1 VHVVGEEQV
10 TCVAEFDPKR
20 IPLTFT
26 RLVPV
31 MVTKVP
37 PFRGPDAGLIRVTV
51 GATLAGGVVVGAVVV
66 GAVVVGA
73 VVVGAVVVG
82 AVVVGAVV
90 VGAVVVG
97 AVVVGA
103 VVVGAVVVGAVV
115 VGAVVV
121 GAAVVGAAVVGLGV
135 VVVGTGG
142 GPPGVTS
149 MPLPTMVITVG
160 LPTSSVSV
168 SAPLTAATPVGRKD
182 TSMVQ
187 RSFKAT
193 ATVVGQQVPPVRR
206 NCGLDRAMLVAFHG
220 AALLFST
227 VTVFVVTVPT
237 VCAPKSTDED
247 GSTSTA
253 RGRTG
258 PTSWVR

>member
-1 VHVVGEEQV
+1 VTRTLTRSLPRGLRAVHVVGEEQV

-51 GATLAGGVVVGAVVV
+51 GATLAGG
-66 GAVVVGA
+66 
-73 VVVGAVVVG
+73 
-82 AVVVGAVV
+82 VVVGAVV